1 MKKLLIIPLFLFSFY
16 SYSQDVIWSKIA
28 SKNNVDIYLRYNIQ
42 QCSIFNL
49 LYKHHDLFE
58 NIDCETK
65 MKIINETTSYV
76 IVRYIVQFE
85 TDEHETKTHK
95 INDIVPPKSDIIIG
109 SRDFVCG
116 AFIKSVVLSDLTI
129 TYIK

>member
-65 MKIINETTSYV
+65 MKIIN
-76 IVRYIVQFE
+76 
-85 TDEHETKTHK
+85 
-95 INDIVPPKSDIIIG
+95 KSI
-109 SRDFVCG
+109 
-116 AFIKSVVLSDLTI
+116 VLSDLTI

>member
-1 MKKLLIIPLFLFSFY
+1 
-16 SYSQDVIWSKIA
+16 
-28 SKNNVDIYLRYNIQ
+28 
-42 QCSIFNL
+42 
-49 LYKHHDLFE
+49 
-58 NIDCETK
+58 
-65 MKIINETTSYV
+65 MKIINGTTSDV

-116 AFIKSVVLSDLTI
+116 AFIKSIVLSDLTI

>member
-116 AFIKSVVLSDLTI
+116 AFIKSIVLSDLTI

>member
-58 NIDCETK
+58 NTYCETK

-116 AFIKSVVLSDLTI
+116 AFIKSIVLSDLTI